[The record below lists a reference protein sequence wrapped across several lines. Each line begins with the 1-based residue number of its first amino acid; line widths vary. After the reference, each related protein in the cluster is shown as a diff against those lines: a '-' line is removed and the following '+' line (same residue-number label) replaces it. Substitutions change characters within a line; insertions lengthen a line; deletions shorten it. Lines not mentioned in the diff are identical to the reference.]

1 MKCLSI
7 QQPYVELIAN
17 GIKTI
22 ECRSWQTSYR
32 GDILICSAKK
42 PFFENYLI
50 GHAICIV
57 TIIDITKM
65 QYMHYK
71 DACINKLFPYAW
83 KLINPRKI
91 KPFLVRGQQ
100 GIFELPTNLKDA
112 VILL

>member
-7 QQPYVELIAN
+7 QQPYADLIAN

-32 GDILICSAKK
+32 GDILICSTKK
-42 PFFENYLI
+42 PFEDYLL

-57 TIIDITKM
+57 TICDIVEM
-65 QYMHYK
+65 QREHYK
-71 DACINKLFPYAW
+71 QACISKLFPYAW
-83 KLINPRKI
+83 KLINPKKI
-91 KPFLVRGQQ
+91 NPFPIKGQQ
-100 GIFELPTNLKDA
+100 GFFELPINLKDA